1 MLDLIY
7 ITHLHPG
14 KQRTLAY
21 AFGLAKALSSPLSLL
36 SSANLGE
43 PESGK
48 MSIWTPKNREVQDS
62 LRAGYKPIKYRQRN
76 KRLPL
81 YILGKS
87 SQTARRECSSYQ
99 IIQRLLDLGFPLLI
113 LPFDQ
118 PFTGIRN
125 VLFAGNAPG
134 LTDHRLKHFIAAT
147 FLPRA
152 FQFENA
158 RLKRIH
164 WNNISHIPRK
174 HSASIDFD
182 SPDLKAEIEQ
192 RKIDLTIFPISH
204 STSGERKN
212 KAILRQITAA
222 QHPILL
228 LPLLAETLTFVG
240 ETDSLQLAD

>member
-36 SSANLGE
+36 PSTSLGD
-43 PESGK
+43 PEGRK
-48 MSIWTPKNREVQDS
+48 MPIWTPKRRETS
-62 LRAGYKPIKYRQRN
+62 NSMRASNKLIKYQ
-76 KRLPL
+76 KRKKHLPL

-87 SQTARRECSSYQ
+87 NQSAIRERLTYQ
-99 IIQRLLDLGFPLLI
+99 IIQRLIDLDFPTLI
-113 LPFDQ
+113 LPYNHA
-118 PFTGIRN
+118 FTGIRN

-152 FQFENA
+152 FQLENA
-158 RLKRIH
+158 GLKRIH
-164 WNNISHIPRK
+164 WNNISHIPSK
-174 HSASIDFD
+174 HRAAIDFD
-182 SPDLKAEIEQ
+182 CPNLKVELEQ
-192 RKIDLTIFPISH
+192 HEIDLTIFPIGYSA
-204 STSGERKN
+204 SGERRN
-212 KAILRQITAA
+212 RAILRQITAA

-228 LPLLAETLTFVG
+228 LPLLAETSTFVG